1 MKMEKQNSNNRFSS
15 RDKEIRA
22 TISKEEAIRLI
33 ENVYGAQYDPLC
45 GSDGCFNVWDQ
56 LLACESV
63 AEATPIKEY
72 SNRENV
78 DKTVES
84 ENVYVNGNG
93 GSKQKVNF
101 ELTETKLQI
110 IKKLEKCNCLTP
122 PIKIASY
129 LTEFFK
135 ECGSESGYWLYVSQH
150 WNPRAINRTIASL
163 IKQHKSGRATIGNW
177 AAYFVYLIQKR
188 KQRRSL

>member
-1 MKMEKQNSNNRFSS
+1 MEKGNTN
-15 RDKEIRA
+15 DKFHSYEDRTRT

-33 ENVYGAQYDPLC
+33 ENVYSVRYDPNC
-45 GSDGCFNVWDQ
+45 SDETFDVWDQ
-56 LLACESV
+56 LSACESV
-63 AEATPIKEY
+63 VKATPIKEY

-110 IKKLEKCNCLTP
+110 IKRLEECNYLTP

-129 LTEFFK
+129 LTKFFK
-135 ECGSESGYWLYVSQH
+135 ECESDSGYWLYVSQH

-163 IKQHKSGRATIGNW
+163 IKFHKSGRKTIQNW
-177 AAYFVYLIQKR
+177 AAFFVYLIQKR

>member
-1 MKMEKQNSNNRFSS
+1 MEKGNTN
-15 RDKEIRA
+15 DKFHSCEDRTRA

-33 ENVYGAQYDPLC
+33 ENVYSVRCDPNC
-45 GSDGCFNVWDQ
+45 VSDETFDVWDQ

-72 SNRENV
+72 SSTENI

-84 ENVYVNGNG
+84 ENVYVNGND
-93 GSKQKVNF
+93 GSKQKVSF

-110 IKKLEKCNCLTP
+110 IKKLEECNYLTP

-135 ECGSESGYWLYVSQH
+135 ECGSNPGYLLYVSQH
-150 WNPRAINRTIASL
+150 WNPRAINRTITSL
-163 IKQHKSGRATIGNW
+163 IKFHKSGRKTIQNW
-177 AAYFVYLIQKR
+177 GALFVYLIQKR